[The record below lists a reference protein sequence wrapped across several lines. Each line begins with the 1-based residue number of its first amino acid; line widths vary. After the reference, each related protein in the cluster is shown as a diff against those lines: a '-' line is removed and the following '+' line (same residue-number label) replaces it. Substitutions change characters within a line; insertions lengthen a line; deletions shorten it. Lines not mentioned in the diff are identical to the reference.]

1 MWISIGMA
9 IWAQP
14 NGPARLAHKMD
25 QAGPIFLSPDPFGL
39 GPFRPAKKG
48 PKAGWPETGRPARLA
63 RFRFFFSNKT
73 IIFSDILI
81 FF

>member
-48 PKAGWPETGRPARLA
+48 QKRVGPKWADLPVWHV
-63 RFRFFFSNKT
+63 FVFF
-73 IIFSDILI
+73 I
-81 FF
+81 FFQIK